1 MREGCR
7 VITETFKPR
16 FCETDALGHINN
28 VSYSAWIEQGR
39 TSLLMERPDVELEAN
54 SNFVLAKLEVNY
66 LAEGFFG
73 CIVETQTCV
82 SKVGTTSI
90 HINSKIYQNGKQ
102 LIDASSILVY
112 IDLIS
117 KSPKPV
123 TGELRKL
130 LEAI

>member
-1 MREGCR
+1 M
-7 VITETFKPR
+7 ITETFKPR

-39 TSLLMERPDVELEAN
+39 TSLLMEQPHIKFEAN
-54 SNFVLAKLEVNY
+54 TNFVLAKLEVNFM
-66 LAEGFFG
+66 AEGFFG
-73 CIVETQTCV
+73 HMIETQTRV
-82 SKVGTTSI
+82 SKVGNTSI

-102 LIDASSILVY
+102 LIDANSILVY
-112 IDLIS
+112 IDLLS

-123 TGELRKL
+123 TDELRKL